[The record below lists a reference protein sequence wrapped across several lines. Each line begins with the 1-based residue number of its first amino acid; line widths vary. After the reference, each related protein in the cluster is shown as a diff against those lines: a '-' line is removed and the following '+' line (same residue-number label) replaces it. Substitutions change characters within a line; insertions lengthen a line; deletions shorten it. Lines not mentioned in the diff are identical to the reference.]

1 MWHRLQRSYS
11 IAFHLA
17 SFSAKNGPMQRL
29 LVCVQAVDLDDP
41 LIGFFVS
48 WLEEASRRF
57 SEITVLALRV
67 GRYELPKNVH
77 VIPFRA
83 AGSRSRFAVIKTL
96 LKESWLRRGAYDAVF
111 VRGDPQYVLLAGWLW
126 RLLGKRIVFWYA
138 HWQVS
143 SWAALAN
150 RVAHVTVSSVRAAFS
165 HPTITPLFIGQN
177 VDHTRF
183 SAPAAP
189 NEGKPRCLAFGSL
202 RPIKRVD
209 VSIQA
214 FLAAGG
220 EEVGA
225 SLTVIGPNTD
235 PGYEQTLH
243 ALADGHPAIQWGPA
257 ASYDQVPD
265 VLASYDILLNACAG
279 SLDKV
284 VIEAMM
290 SGQVVIAATPGIK
303 EWLPEEL
310 HWLYA
315 VSVEEMSQALKRVF
329 ALLPEERWKLG
340 LRLRELAIQFHSLQG
355 QVERIAELAEQ
366 R

>member
-1 MWHRLQRSYS
+1 
-11 IAFHLA
+11 
-17 SFSAKNGPMQRL
+17 MQRL
-29 LVCVQAVDLDDP
+29 LICIQAVDLDDP

-48 WLEEASRRF
+48 WLEEASRHF
-57 SEITVLALRV
+57 GEITVLALRV
-67 GRYELPKNVH
+67 GRYELPKNVR

-83 AGSRSRFAVIKTL
+83 SGSRSRFEVIWTL
-96 LKESWLRRGAYDAVF
+96 LRESWLRRGAYDAVF

-143 SWAALAN
+143 LWAALAH

-189 NEGKPRCLAFGSL
+189 QSVKPRCLAFGSL
-202 RPIKRVD
+202 RPIKRID
-209 VSIQA
+209 ASIQA

-220 EEVGA
+220 EELGA
-225 SLTVIGPNTD
+225 SLTIIGPITD
-235 PGYEQTLH
+235 PGYEQILR
-243 ALADGHPAIQWGPA
+243 ALTDGHSAIYWGSA
-257 ASYDQVPD
+257 ASYDQVPS
-265 VLASYDILLNACAG
+265 VLAAYDVLLNACAG

-290 SGQVVIAATPGIK
+290 SGQTVIAATPGIK
-303 EWLPEEL
+303 EWLPAEL

-315 VSVEEMSQALKRVF
+315 VSVEEMSHALKRVF
-329 ALLPEERWKLG
+329 AMSPEERWSLG
-340 LRLRELAIQFHSLQG
+340 LRLRELAIKFHSLQG
-355 QVERIAELAEQ
+355 QVQRIAELVE
-366 R
+366 RH